1 MTTGP
6 PQGGRYVK
14 EKGMNF
20 DKALSIG
27 SAIVT
32 VALVTTIVSHPT
44 SAEVIRAI
52 GTAFSGAL
60 RAAMGK

>member
-1 MTTGP
+1 
-6 PQGGRYVK
+6 
-14 EKGMNF
+14 MNF
-20 DKALSIG
+20 DKVMGVA

-52 GTAFSGAL
+52 GSAFSGAL